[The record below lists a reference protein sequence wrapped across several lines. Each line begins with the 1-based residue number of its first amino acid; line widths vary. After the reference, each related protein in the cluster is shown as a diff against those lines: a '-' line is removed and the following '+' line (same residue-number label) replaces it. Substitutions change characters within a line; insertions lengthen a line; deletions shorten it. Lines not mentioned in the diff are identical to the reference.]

1 MRRLLFASLA
11 AAALGCTGPDFG
23 PLDVVGPPFSTAVGG
38 KDGSAFRP
46 VSEVL
51 EKRCGTLDCHGTPF
65 RPLRIYGQL
74 GLRLPIAQKDWKGKP
89 EDYAKYYSG
98 DGSLPTT
105 ADELLANYQS
115 VVGLEPELTT
125 KVVEQQLLPEALTF
139 IRKPRLAEK
148 HKGGKIWDQAK
159 PGDLC
164 LTAWITAGPSSGG
177 DAGKPPTFNDQPCA
191 EELKHK

>member
-23 PLDVVGPPFSTAVGG
+23 PLDVVGPPFSQAMGG
-38 KDGSAFRP
+38 KDGSLFQP
-46 VSEVL
+46 VSDVL
-51 EKRCGTLDCHGTPF
+51 EKRCGTLDCHGTTF

-74 GLRLPIAQKDWKGKP
+74 GLRLPVALKDWNAAYGS
-89 EDYAKYYSG
+89 YANSCSG
-98 DGSLPTT
+98 DGSIPTT
-105 ADELLANYQS
+105 PDELLANYQS
-115 VVGLEPELTT
+115 VIGLEPELTT

-148 HKGGKIWDQAK
+148 HKGGKIWDPAK

-164 LTAWITAGPSSGG
+164 LTGWITAGPAFG
-177 DAGKPPTFNDQPCA
+177 DAGKPPDFNSQPCS

>member
-1 MRRLLFASLA
+1 MKRVLLA
-11 AAALGCTGPDFG
+11 AVAVAALGCKGPDFG
-23 PLDVVGPPFSTAVGG
+23 PYDLVGPPFSKTMGA
-38 KDGSAFRP
+38 KDGSLFQP
-46 VSEVL
+46 VSDVL
-51 EKRCGTLDCHGTPF
+51 EKRCGTLDCHGTSF

-74 GLRLPIAQKDWKGKP
+74 GLRLPVAQKDWTGKP

-98 DGSLPTT
+98 DGSIPTT

-115 VVGLEPELTT
+115 VIGLEPDLTT
-125 KVVEQQLLPEALTF
+125 QVVEQKLLPEALTF

-159 PGDLC
+159 AGDLC
-164 LTAWITAGPSSGG
+164 LTAWITAGPAFG
-177 DAGKPPTFNDQPCA
+177 DAGKPPDFNSQPCA